1 MKFRSDA
8 LEIDSQNPFASDA
21 LERRPIVE
29 FLEGVVSKAEG
40 PLVMAL
46 DSPWGTG
53 KTTLVKMLQAQL
65 ESRHIRCIYFNAWA
79 VDYASDPLVA
89 LVSKIDLLGKDA
101 TPEAQKRMKKL
112 KSIATLVGKRGL
124 IAAIKA
130 STLGAL
136 DLEKE
141 IEAAIAQGTGDA
153 TSELFDL
160 VTKEGECLSKFR
172 EELEAVIGELRKDNE
187 KGTLVFFI
195 DELDRCRPN
204 FAIEL
209 LERIKHLFDVPN
221 IVFVLSI
228 DKSQLEV
235 STSSVYG
242 SGINA
247 REYLR
252 RFIDLEFQVPQVSGK
267 PFIKHL
273 FKRFGL
279 DTIFA
284 QRVGELRGDMSN
296 FVEAF
301 WFLAKTTQL
310 SLRTQE
316 HCIARLALV
325 MEQTPPN
332 HYLHPVLVATL
343 LVVRSTNS
351 KLYSQIRAG
360 AASSEEVMDWLK
372 GFVGQSTLRGRA
384 AVAIE
389 AYMSA
394 ADPNDARRA
403 HRQQR
408 LEAAA
413 NDATADSGD
422 RTHAGDVLQFTG
434 HLTSS
439 FHGAPRLDYLL
450 NKMDLAESLQA

>member
-1 MKFRSDA
+1 
-8 LEIDSQNPFASDA
+8 
-21 LERRPIVE
+21 
-29 FLEGVVSKAEG
+29 
-40 PLVMAL
+40 MAL

-65 ESRHIRCIYFNAWA
+65 EAKQIRCIYFNAWS
-79 VDYASDPLVA
+79 VDFSSDPLMA

-101 TPEAQKRMKKL
+101 APQAQMRMKKL

-160 VTKEGECLSKFR
+160 VTKEGECLNKFR
-172 EELEAVIGELRKDNE
+172 EELEAVVGELRKDDE
-187 KGTLVFFI
+187 KGNLVFFI

-242 SGINA
+242 TGINA

-252 RFIDLEFQVPQVSGK
+252 RFIDLEFQVPQIFGRTFV
-267 PFIKHL
+267 KHL
-273 FKRFGL
+273 FLRFGL

-284 QRVGELRGDMSN
+284 QRVNELRSDMSN

-301 WFLAKTTQL
+301 WFLAKATQL

-316 HCIARLALV
+316 NCIARLALV
-325 MEQTPPN
+325 MEQTPAN
-332 HYLHPVLVATL
+332 YYLHPVLAATL
-343 LVVRSTNS
+343 LVVRSINS
-351 KLYSQIRAG
+351 KLYSQIRSG
-360 AASSEEVMDWLK
+360 VASSEDVMDWLRSLA
-372 GFVGQSTLRGRA
+372 GQSALRDRTA
-384 AVAIE
+384 IAIE
-389 AYMSA
+389 SYMSA
-394 ADPNDARRA
+394 ADPNEARRA
-403 HRQQR
+403 LRRQR
-408 LEAAA
+408 LEAIANNAA
-413 NDATADSGD
+413 ADSGD
-422 RTHAGDVLQFTG
+422 RTHAAEVLQFTG
-434 HLTSS
+434 YLTGQ
-439 FHGAPRLDYLL
+439 FNGAPRLDHLL
-450 NKMDLAESLQA
+450 NKMDLAENLQT